1 MSLIKA
7 RNTHTAIDAIIA
19 ALQKGDLSFLDTDT
33 LEYYNRLSFA
43 DDIMRDYRN
52 HGKGSRHLAKMITV
66 KFDVSEVT
74 AYKILNDAKY
84 VFRTVN
90 IVEKDHWRSVLLD
103 MQMKLHN
110 LMMVNP
116 AKNFKHLN
124 TSIANMIKL
133 VGLDQK
139 DSDQIPLDKLGGNK
153 YVMVFNVDGEMK
165 ELPLSSIMTM
175 KPDEKEKL
183 IEIIAQQTEAV
194 KFEEIMP
201 DEPDTLD
208 QTAAV

>member
-19 ALQKGDLSFLDTDT
+19 ALQKGDLSFLDADT
-33 LEYYNRLSFA
+33 LEYYNWLSFA

-52 HGKGSRHLAKMITV
+52 HGKGSRHLAKMVAV
-66 KFDVSEVT
+66 KCDVSEVT

-90 IVEKDHWRSVLLD
+90 IVEKDHWRYVILD
-103 MQMKLHN
+103 MQMKLYN

-116 AKNFKHLN
+116 SKNFKHLN
-124 TSIANMIKL
+124 TAIANMIKL

-153 YVMVFNVDGEMK
+153 YVMVFNVGGEMK